1 MSADLLA
8 AFLAFA
14 VVMSG
19 TPGPN
24 VMLVMTS
31 GVNHGFRATIP
42 HMLGVTIGFSAMLL
56 AVGFGLGQVFT
67 AVPQLYTVL
76 KVASIVYLLWLA
88 WKIMNAKP
96 AAPGGGEAA
105 TRPMT
110 FLQGAAFQW
119 VNPKAWA
126 ICLSVVAAYTVPGKF
141 LSSMLTMAA
150 LFIVINLLCLIIWT
164 GFGVGLRSLL
174 ADPRRVRIFN
184 IVMALL
190 LVASMIPV
198 LLK

>member
-1 MSADLLA
+1 MPADLLA

-24 VMLVMTS
+24 VMLVMAS

-56 AVGFGLGQVFT
+56 AVGFGLGQVFA
-67 AVPQLYTVL
+67 AVPELYLVL
-76 KVASIVYLLWLA
+76 KIVSVVYLLWLA
-88 WKIMNAKP
+88 WKIMNSKP
-96 AAPGGGEAA
+96 AEPGNVQAA
-105 TRPMT
+105 GRPMT
-110 FLQGAAFQW
+110 FLQAAAFQW

-126 ICLSVVAAYTVPGKF
+126 ICLSVIAAYAVPDRF
-141 LSSMLTMAA
+141 LSSMLLMAA
-150 LFIVINLLCLIIWT
+150 LFIVINFLCLVLWA
-164 GFGVGLRSLL
+164 GFGVGLRTLL
-174 ADPRRVRIFN
+174 ADARRVRIFN
-184 IVMALL
+184 FVMAAL

-198 LLK
+198 LAK